1 MKRTAATLQVAFTY
15 IGTVV
20 GAGFA
25 TGQEILQFFTKYGSI
40 ALLTILV
47 STALFIWFGTK
58 VMLLAHDIG
67 AKSYEDLNKHMF
79 GPRLG
84 EWFSLLLLV
93 ELFSVSIVMLAGAG
107 SVFREQLGQ
116 SFLLGIIVT
125 LVLGFLVITRG
136 MKGIM
141 AVNVVVVPM
150 MLLFTGI
157 VFYHTMQ
164 SPSFRTL
171 DWLHQA
177 DPFAPGRAWIAP
189 MLYSAFNLASAQ
201 AVLVPLGS
209 SIQDREAIR
218 RGGVL
223 GGLGL
228 GVLLLIGHISLSA
241 HAPVIFQYEIPM
253 GLVVAGMGMAIHFIY
268 LLLIYAEIFTTF
280 IANIFGLS
288 LQLEQRTR
296 LKRQTII
303 ICALLLCF
311 GISFIGF
318 KALLSTL
325 YPLFGCLSLIWFTM
339 VIVRGRR
346 AA

>member
-25 TGQEILQFFTKYGSI
+25 TGQEILQFFTKYGTI
-40 ALLTILV
+40 ALLTILI

-67 AKSYEDLNKHMF
+67 AASYEDLNKHMF
-79 GPRLG
+79 GSRLG
-84 EWFSLLLLV
+84 KWFSLLLLV

-116 SFLLGIIVT
+116 SFLLGICVT
-125 LVLGFLVITRG
+125 LALGFLVMQGG
-136 MKGIM
+136 MKGIV
-141 AVNVVVVPM
+141 AVNTVVVPT
-150 MLLFTGI
+150 MLIFTGI
-157 VFYHTMQ
+157 VFYQTMQ
-164 SPSFRTL
+164 SPSFLTF

-177 DPFAPGRAWIAP
+177 DPYPPGRAWIAP
-189 MLYSAFNLASAQ
+189 MLYAAFNLASAQ

-209 SIQDREAIR
+209 SVKDREAIR
-218 RGGVL
+218 LGGILGGV
-223 GGLGL
+223 GLGL
-228 GVLLLIGHISLSA
+228 LLIVGHISLST
-241 HAPVIFQYEIPM
+241 HAPDIFQYEIPM
-253 GLVVAGMGMAIHFIY
+253 GLVVAGMGAAIHFIY
-268 LLLIYAEIFTTF
+268 LVLIYSEIFTTF

-288 LQLEQRTR
+288 LQVEQRTR

-303 ICALLLCF
+303 ACALLLCF
-311 GISFIGF
+311 CISFVGF

-325 YPLFGCLSLIWFTM
+325 YPLFGALSLVWFTM
-339 VIVRGRR
+339 VVVRSR

>member
-1 MKRTAATLQVAFTY
+1 MKRTAAMLQVAFTY

-58 VMLLAHDIG
+58 VMLLAHDIK
-67 AKSYEDLNKHMF
+67 AASYEDLNKHIF
-79 GPRLG
+79 GSKLG
-84 EWFSLLLLV
+84 KWFSLLLLV

-116 SFLLGIIVT
+116 SFLLGICIT
-125 LVLGFLVITRG
+125 LVLAYLVMMRG

-141 AVNVVVVPM
+141 TVNSIVVPM
-150 MLLFTGI
+150 MLIFTGI
-157 VFYHTMQ
+157 VFYHTMRT
-164 SPSFRTL
+164 PSFLTL

-177 DPFAPGRAWIAP
+177 DPYPPGRAWIAP
-189 MLYSAFNLASAQ
+189 MLYAAFNLASAQ

-209 SIQDREAIR
+209 SIEDREAIR
-218 RGGVL
+218 RGGIL
-223 GGLGL
+223 GGIGL
-228 GVLLLIGHISLSA
+228 GILLLIGNLSLSA
-241 HAPVIFQYEIPM
+241 HAPGIFQYEIPM
-253 GLVVAGMGMAIHFIY
+253 GLIVAGMGTAIHFIY

-280 IANIFGLS
+280 IADIFGLT

-296 LKRQTII
+296 LKRRTII
-303 ICALLLCF
+303 VGALLLCF
-311 GISFIGF
+311 GISFVGF

-325 YPLFGCLSLIWFTM
+325 YPLFGCLSLVWFTM
-339 VIVRGRR
+339 VVVRSRR
-346 AA
+346 VS